1 MLKLQAAELARRLE
15 AARRRMPDLPA
26 RAAAVAALQVNFTT
40 AFDCS

>member
-26 RAAAVAALQVNFTT
+26 RAAAVATLQVSITA